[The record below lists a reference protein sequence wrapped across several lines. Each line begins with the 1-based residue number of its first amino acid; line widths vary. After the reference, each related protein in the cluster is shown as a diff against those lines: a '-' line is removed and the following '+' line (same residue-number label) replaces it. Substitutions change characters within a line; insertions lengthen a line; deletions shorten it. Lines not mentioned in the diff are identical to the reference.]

1 MARISQYDQDGTLN
15 KLDKVVGTDSATGA
29 TKNYTI
35 DSMMGLVNSEDLVN
49 VFDGVSYAFKS
60 YEAGST
66 NPRGIINLNA
76 GAAANSPFSGISQ
89 IYISVLDKHGNSIA
103 NYLDDTLNSFIR
115 IVQKTNIDT
124 YGVLEVTAVAD
135 HDGGAYKL
143 LTVTPRVNNGNIVAN
158 EEYFVSNYSAVFDQD
173 FSDDSVTEFSDVTS
187 AGSGQIIT
195 NAERTSLNNFT
206 ANGLLHADV
215 VDNVTSTATD
225 VPLSANQGKI
235 LKDLIDSI
243 NTLLT
248 SDNVDLDSLQEVV
261 DYIEANRD
269 TLDNLGI
276 SNISGLQAA
285 LDAKQNTE
293 VGKGLSTED
302 FTTAL
307 LNKLNSIAASAEV
320 NVQSNWNEANTGS
333 DAFIQNK
340 PSDLTNLT
348 IHSVTELN
356 DVTSAGSGAVI
367 TSAERIKLG
376 DIEDSADVT
385 DTANVTAAGALMDSE
400 VNNLDQVKQFDA
412 TDYATAA
419 QGVKADSAQ
428 QPPTEG
434 PFVDGDK
441 TKLDNAAS
449 TATTIELVGTTNE
462 IEVTP
467 TGAQDLSTD
476 RTFTVSLPDDVTIG
490 EDLKVNETIELVN
503 SQSTTPTFDNG
514 IYYSTEDGHDT
525 LHFRYHGHDLSI
537 DYLTEN
543 IPTGILNGGDLSTNT
558 NTTFDIAAGDGV
570 INILNKDN
578 SDPHPEIK
586 KVEWSNTTVTHTLG
600 DAGNTDQLN
609 TWIYVDS
616 AGTIQQSLTIPSPS
630 LWRNNIVLG
639 SVVHSENIIRFV
651 KTFPRPAYS
660 NGNTVAEFIEVFGP
674 LKKSGHLLTV
684 NSSNNMGLDRS
695 AGISFALGRNYEI
708 DAGEPNLV
716 SDIAS
721 TPVFH
726 RYSSTAT
733 GFTKDDGAGG
743 AGYTAID
750 PTKYDNNGTLTG
762 VSGGQYTVQ
771 RLFHFPNN
779 TNVIVAYYGKADY
792 NSIDEAEKNYLLEDF
807 QEADNT
813 SSQAIYLGALIVKGN
828 ATDLGNSSQAKILT
842 GGIFRSLSAT
852 NLGGVAA
859 DAAINDLTDVNITGV
874 ANDQILQYNSSTGN
888 WENQAGISGTGAAN
902 KLAIWSSGSALTQD
916 TNLHWDT
923 TNDRLGI
930 GISSFENTLTVSG
943 DNPSSSEIVLG
954 DAFGQFGILN
964 SGEQYGIQ
972 QFVTG
977 NGNGNIQVGRIDG
990 SATAYDLILQNLGGN
1005 VGIGTTSPSAKLDV
1019 DGTGIFRDQLN
1030 VDPDGNPNNVLSLN
1044 ARAVNDYSNL
1054 VFRNGVG
1061 TANWAKLVA
1070 TPNTLAFETNN
1081 TERLRINSSGDVG
1094 IGTTS
1099 PSYKLSTKTTGT
1111 TAEVV
1116 AGFGNNNIEG
1126 GLQLITSDGNLEW
1139 GFNALNSRNLV
1150 FQTNQTERLRI
1161 DPNGNVGIGTTSPA
1175 VSLDIDDTDAI
1186 QVPAGTTAQRPTA
1199 ANGMFRY
1206 NTTDNQFEGYTDGAW
1221 GAIAGSGGGSG
1232 EIVKETFS
1240 GTGSQATFTL
1250 SDTIEDIDNISVYVS
1265 GVYQY
1270 PSNYTVSGANVTF
1283 AAGSIPAL
1291 GTNNV
1296 HVVHTTTVASITEV
1310 GSVFVDQFTGD
1321 GSTTQFSPL
1330 GTAPTSENNTDVYID
1345 GVYQQKNA
1353 YSIAGSQITFTDA
1366 PETGTYIEVKTT
1378 GTIAPA
1384 AVNAVA
1390 TNLVSDSFTATADQ
1404 TSFTLTNGTPSAKEL
1419 TMVFVQGVYQAKA
1432 NYSLLTSPTRIVL
1445 TEGAEVG
1452 EIVEVISVSGANLT
1466 TSPVVSVNGQTG
1478 AVTFDTYTAPTVY
1491 VINTNTTA
1499 VANSVYVL
1507 TANLTLTL
1515 PASPSS
1521 GDSIK
1526 ISNRSGV
1533 ATCVLARNGSNIMG
1547 SASDLTLDTASAS
1560 FELIYSDATNGWVI
1574 IGQ

>member
-35 DSMMGLVNSEDLVN
+35 DSMIGLVNSEDLVN

-187 AGSGQIIT
+187 AGSGEIIT
-195 NAERTSLNNFT
+195 TAERQSLNNFT

-215 VDNVTSTATD
+215 VDNVTSTAAD
-225 VPLSANQGKI
+225 VPLSANQGKV

-307 LNKLNSIAASAEV
+307 LTKLNGIAASAEV
-320 NVQSNWNEANTGS
+320 NVQSNWSEANTGS

-367 TSAERIKLG
+367 TSAERTKLG
-376 DIEDSADVT
+376 GIEDSADVT

-400 VNNLDQVKQFDA
+400 VTNLAQVKAFDTA
-412 TDYATAA
+412 DYATAA
-419 QGVKADSAQ
+419 QGAKADSAQ
-428 QPPTEG
+428 QPPVEG

-441 TKLDNAAS
+441 TKLDGIEPNADVTD
-449 TATTIELVGTTNE
+449 TANVTAAGALMDSELTDEAAVKAIDQGLATTDDVDFNSIQVDDTIELIT
-462 IEVTP
+462 
-467 TGAQDLSTD
+467 A
-476 RTFTVSLPDDVTIG
+476 
-490 EDLKVNETIELVN
+490 
-503 SQSTTPTFDNG
+503 QSTTPTFDNG
-514 IYYSTEDGHDT
+514 IYYTTENGHDT

-543 IPTGILNGGDLSTNT
+543 IPTGILNGGVLSTNT
-558 NTTFDIAAGDGV
+558 STTFDVAAGDGV

-586 KVEWSNTTVTHTLG
+586 KVAWSATTVTHTLG
-600 DAGNTDQLN
+600 NAGDANQLN
-609 TWIYVDS
+609 TWVYVDS
-616 AGTIQQSLTIPSPS
+616 SGNIQQTLTIPSPA
-630 LWRNNIVLG
+630 LWRSNIVLG
-639 SVVHSENIIRFV
+639 SVIHSSNIIRFV
-651 KTFPRPAYS
+651 KTFPRPSYS
-660 NGNTVAEFIEVFGP
+660 NGNTFAEFVEIFGP

-684 NSSNNMGLDRS
+684 NSTNTLALDRA
-695 AGISFALGRNYEI
+695 AGISFGVGRNYQV
-708 DAGEPNLV
+708 DAEEPNLV
-716 SDIAS
+716 SDGAS
-721 TPVFH
+721 TPAFH

-733 GFTKDDGAGG
+733 GFTKDDGTAG
-743 AGYTAID
+743 AGYTSID
-750 PTKYDNNGTLTG
+750 PTKYDNSGTLTTA
-762 VSGGQYTVQ
+762 SAGQYTAQ

-779 TNVIVAYYGKADY
+779 TNVIVAYYGKAEY
-792 NSIDEAEKNYLLEDF
+792 SSIDDAEKNYLLEDF

-813 SSQAIYLGALIVKGN
+813 SSQAIYLGVLIVKGN

-874 ANDQILQYNSSTGN
+874 ANDEILQYNSSTGN
-888 WENQAGISGTGAAN
+888 WEN
-902 KLAIWSSGSALTQD
+902 SSLNSDQVTQGS
-916 TNLHWDT
+916 TNL
-923 TNDRLGI
+923 
-930 GISSFENTLTVSG
+930 
-943 DNPSSSEIVLG
+943 
-954 DAFGQFGILN
+954 
-964 SGEQYGIQ
+964 Y
-972 QFVTG
+972 
-977 NGNGNIQVGRIDG
+977 
-990 SATAYDLILQNLGGN
+990 Y
-1005 VGIGTTSPSAKLDV
+1005 PSADATKVGHISVTQAVDLDTIESDTATNNAKVTFPGFGTVAGTALEGDTQFV
-1019 DGTGIFRDQLN
+1019 DGTGTAGALPKF
-1030 VDPDGNPNNVLSLN
+1030 
-1044 ARAVNDYSNL
+1044 NDSD
-1054 VFRNGVG
+1054 
-1061 TANWAKLVA
+1061 
-1070 TPNTLAFETNN
+1070 TLADSVISESGQV
-1081 TERLRINSSGDVG
+1081 LDINVNGAIKMPD
-1094 IGTTS
+1094 GTTS
-1099 PSYKLSTKTTGT
+1099 ERPS
-1111 TAEVV
+1111 
-1116 AGFGNNNIEG
+1116 
-1126 GLQLITSDGNLEW
+1126 
-1139 GFNALNSRNLV
+1139 
-1150 FQTNQTERLRI
+1150 
-1161 DPNGNVGIGTTSPA
+1161 SPA
-1175 VSLDIDDTDAI
+1175 A
-1186 QVPAGTTAQRPTA
+1186 
-1199 ANGMFRY
+1199 GMFRY
-1206 NTTDNQFEGYTDGAW
+1206 NTTDGQFEGYTTEW

-1250 SDTIEDIDNISVYVS
+1250 SDTIGDIDNISVYVS

-1270 PSNYTVSGANVTF
+1270 PSNYTVSGANVIF

-1310 GSVFVDQFTGD
+1310 GSVFVDQFTGN
-1321 GSTTQFSPL
+1321 GSDTQFSPL
-1330 GTAPTSENNTDVYID
+1330 GAVPSSENHTDVYID

-1366 PETGTYIEVKTT
+1366 PDTGAYVEVKTT

-1404 TSFTLTNGTPSAKEL
+1404 TSFALTNGTPSAKEL
-1419 TMVFVQGVYQAKA
+1419 TMVFVQGVYQAKV

-1452 EIVEVISVSGANLT
+1452 ETVEVISVSGANLT

-1515 PASPSS
+1515 PTSPSS

>member
-1 MARISQYDQDGTLN
+1 MARISQYDQDSTLN

-35 DSMMGLVNSEDLVN
+35 DSMIGLVNSEDLVN

-103 NYLDDTLNSFIR
+103 NYLDDTINSFIR

-143 LTVTPRVNNGNIVAN
+143 LTVTPRVNNGNIVVN

-206 ANGLLHADV
+206 ANGLLHSDV
-215 VDNVTSTATD
+215 VDNVTSTTTD
-225 VPLSANQGKI
+225 VPLSANQGKV
-235 LKDLIDSI
+235 LKGLIDSI

-248 SDNVDLDSLQEVV
+248 SDNTDLDSLQEVV
-261 DYIEANRD
+261 DFIEANKD

-276 SNISGLQAA
+276 SNIAGLQAA

-307 LNKLNSIAASAEV
+307 LTKLNGIAASAEV

-348 IHSVTELN
+348 LHGVTELS
-356 DVTSAGSGAVI
+356 DVTSAGSGAII
-367 TSAERIKLG
+367 TSAERTKLG
-376 DIEDSADVT
+376 GIEDSADVT

-400 VNNLDQVKQFDA
+400 VTNLAQVKAFDT

-428 QPPTEG
+428 QPPAEG
-434 PFVDGDK
+434 AFVDGDK
-441 TKLDNAAS
+441 TKLDSIESNADVTD
-449 TATTIELVGTTNE
+449 TANVTAAGALMDSELTNETAVKAIDQGLATTDDVDFNSIQVDDTIELIT
-462 IEVTP
+462 
-467 TGAQDLSTD
+467 
-476 RTFTVSLPDDVTIG
+476 
-490 EDLKVNETIELVN
+490 
-503 SQSTTPTFDNG
+503 SQSSTPTFDNG

-525 LHFRYHGHDLSI
+525 IHFRYHGHDLSI

-543 IPTGILNGGDLSTNT
+543 IPTGILNGGELSTNT
-558 NTTFDIAAGDGV
+558 STTFDIAAGDGV

-586 KVEWSNTTVTHTLG
+586 KVSWAATTITHTLG
-600 DAGNTDQLN
+600 DAVNTDQLN
-609 TWIYVDS
+609 TWIYVD
-616 AGTIQQSLTIPSPS
+616 GTGAIQQTLTTPSPS
-630 LWRNNIVLG
+630 LWRNNIVIG
-639 SVVHSENIIRFV
+639 SVIHSENVIRFV
-651 KTFPRPAYS
+651 KTFPRPSYS
-660 NGNTVAEFIEVFGP
+660 NGNTFAEFVEIFGP

-684 NSSNNMGLDRS
+684 NSTNTLALDRS
-695 AGISFALGRNYEI
+695 AGISFGVGRNYEV
-708 DAGEPNLV
+708 DAEEPNLV
-716 SDIAS
+716 SDNAS
-721 TPVFH
+721 TPAFH

-733 GFTKDDGAGG
+733 GFTKDDGTGG
-743 AGYTAID
+743 AGYTSID
-750 PTKYDNNGTLTG
+750 PTKYDNNGTLTTT
-762 VSGGQYTVQ
+762 SSGQYTVQ

-779 TNVIVAYYGKADY
+779 TNVIIAYYGKAEY
-792 NSIDEAEKNYLLEDF
+792 ASIDEAEKNYLLENF

-813 SSQAIYLGALIVKGN
+813 SDQAIYLGALIVKGN

-842 GGIFRSLSAT
+842 AGIFRSLSAT

-859 DAAINDLTDVNITGV
+859 DSAINDLTDVNITGV

-888 WENQAGISGTGAAN
+888 WENQTGISGTGAAN

-916 TNLHWDT
+916 INLHWDT

-930 GISSFENTLTVSG
+930 GTTSPDDGNLQIGDSNSTFNIALAGPRAKFGYDGANTIVQSGLTKGIAFCVNNATLSSGEAMRIT
-943 DNPSSSEIVLG
+943 SSS
-954 DAFGQFGILN
+954 
-964 SGEQYGIQ
+964 
-972 QFVTG
+972 
-977 NGNGNIQVGRIDG
+977 
-990 SATAYDLILQNLGGN
+990 N
-1005 VGIGTTSPSAKLDV
+1005 VGIGTTSPEAKLHTIQSGAGEQIISIFQNNENADETKASIQLRNANNDVCSTKIISHRTGANFGADLTFELSDNV
-1019 DGTGIFRDQLN
+1019 DGSFQERMRI
-1030 VDPDGNPNNVLSLN
+1030 
-1044 ARAVNDYSNL
+1044 
-1054 VFRNGVG
+1054 
-1061 TANWAKLVA
+1061 
-1070 TPNTLAFETNN
+1070 
-1081 TERLRINSSGDVG
+1081 TE
-1094 IGTTS
+1094 
-1099 PSYKLSTKTTGT
+1099 
-1111 TAEVV
+1111 A
-1116 AGFGNNNIEG
+1116 
-1126 GLQLITSDGNLEW
+1126 
-1139 GFNALNSRNLV
+1139 
-1150 FQTNQTERLRI
+1150 
-1161 DPNGNVGIGTTSPA
+1161 GNVGIGTDSPA
-1175 VSLDIDDTDAI
+1175 RDFHLHRDTLPDIHITNSDSGSSLTDGATLTLGGLDFLINNREAGNLVLSTSGTERMRIDSSGNVGIGTSSPSVSLDVDATDAI

-1199 ANGMFRY
+1199 ANGMLRY
-1206 NTTDNQFEGYTDGAW
+1206 NSDDAQFEGYADGAW

-1232 EIVKETFS
+1232 EIVKQTFS

-1250 SDTIEDIDNISVYVS
+1250 ANTIADIDNISVYVS

-1270 PSNYTVSGANVTF
+1270 PSNYTVSGANITF
-1283 AAGSIPAL
+1283 VAGSIPAL

-1310 GSVFVDQFTGD
+1310 GSVFVDQFTGN
-1321 GSTTQFSPL
+1321 GSATQFSPL
-1330 GTAPTSENNTDVYID
+1330 GTTPTSENNTDVYID

-1353 YSIAGSQITFTDA
+1353 YSIAGSQITFTAAPDA
-1366 PETGTYIEVKTT
+1366 GAYIEVKTT

-1384 AVNAVA
+1384 AVNAV
-1390 TNLVSDSFTATADQ
+1390 TTTLVSDAFTATADQ

-1452 EIVEVISVSGANLT
+1452 ETVEVISVSGANLT
-1466 TSPVVSVNGQTG
+1466 TSPVASVNGQTG

-1491 VINTNTTA
+1491 VINTSTTA

>member
-35 DSMMGLVNSEDLVN
+35 DSMIGLVNSEDLVN

-187 AGSGQIIT
+187 AGSGEIIT
-195 NAERTSLNNFT
+195 TAERQSLNNFT

-215 VDNVTSTATD
+215 VDNVTSTAAD
-225 VPLSANQGKI
+225 VPLSANQGKV

-307 LNKLNSIAASAEV
+307 LTKLNGIAASAEV
-320 NVQSNWNEANTGS
+320 NVQSNWSEANTGS

-367 TSAERIKLG
+367 TSAERTKLG
-376 DIEDSADVT
+376 GIEDSADVT

-400 VNNLDQVKQFDA
+400 VTNLAQVKAFDTA
-412 TDYATAA
+412 DYATAA
-419 QGVKADSAQ
+419 QGAKADSAQ
-428 QPPTEG
+428 QPPVEG

-441 TKLDNAAS
+441 TKLDGIEPNADVTD
-449 TATTIELVGTTNE
+449 TANVTAAGALMDSELTDEAAVKAIDQGLATTDDVDFNSIQVDDTIELIT
-462 IEVTP
+462 
-467 TGAQDLSTD
+467 A
-476 RTFTVSLPDDVTIG
+476 
-490 EDLKVNETIELVN
+490 
-503 SQSTTPTFDNG
+503 QSTTPTFDNG
-514 IYYSTEDGHDT
+514 IYYTTENGHDT

-543 IPTGILNGGDLSTNT
+543 IPTGILNGGVLSTNT
-558 NTTFDIAAGDGV
+558 STTFDVAAGDGV

-586 KVEWSNTTVTHTLG
+586 KVAWSATTVTHTLG
-600 DAGNTDQLN
+600 NAGDANQLN
-609 TWIYVDS
+609 TWVYVDS
-616 AGTIQQSLTIPSPS
+616 SGNIQQTLTIPSPA
-630 LWRNNIVLG
+630 LWRSNIVLG
-639 SVVHSENIIRFV
+639 SVIHSSNIIRFV
-651 KTFPRPAYS
+651 KTFPRPSYS
-660 NGNTVAEFIEVFGP
+660 NGNTFAEFVEIFGP

-684 NSSNNMGLDRS
+684 NSTNTLALDRA
-695 AGISFALGRNYEI
+695 AGISFGVGRNYQV
-708 DAGEPNLV
+708 DAEEPNLV
-716 SDIAS
+716 SDGAS
-721 TPVFH
+721 TPAFH

-733 GFTKDDGAGG
+733 GFTKDDGTAG
-743 AGYTAID
+743 AGYTSID
-750 PTKYDNNGTLTG
+750 PTKYDNSGTLTTA
-762 VSGGQYTVQ
+762 SAGQYTAQ

-779 TNVIVAYYGKADY
+779 TNVIVAYYGKAEY
-792 NSIDEAEKNYLLEDF
+792 SSIDDAEKNYLLEDF

-813 SSQAIYLGALIVKGN
+813 SSQAIYLGVLIVKGN

-874 ANDQILQYNSSTGN
+874 ANDEILQYNSSTGN
-888 WENQAGISGTGAAN
+888 WEN
-902 KLAIWSSGSALTQD
+902 SSLNSDQVTQGS
-916 TNLHWDT
+916 TNL
-923 TNDRLGI
+923 
-930 GISSFENTLTVSG
+930 
-943 DNPSSSEIVLG
+943 
-954 DAFGQFGILN
+954 
-964 SGEQYGIQ
+964 Y
-972 QFVTG
+972 
-977 NGNGNIQVGRIDG
+977 
-990 SATAYDLILQNLGGN
+990 Y
-1005 VGIGTTSPSAKLDV
+1005 PSADATKVGHISVTQAVDLDTIESDTATNNAKVTFPGFGTVAGTALEGDTQFV
-1019 DGTGIFRDQLN
+1019 DGTGTAGALPKF
-1030 VDPDGNPNNVLSLN
+1030 
-1044 ARAVNDYSNL
+1044 NDSD
-1054 VFRNGVG
+1054 
-1061 TANWAKLVA
+1061 
-1070 TPNTLAFETNN
+1070 TLADSVISESGQV
-1081 TERLRINSSGDVG
+1081 LDINVNGAIKMPD
-1094 IGTTS
+1094 GTTS
-1099 PSYKLSTKTTGT
+1099 ERPS
-1111 TAEVV
+1111 
-1116 AGFGNNNIEG
+1116 
-1126 GLQLITSDGNLEW
+1126 
-1139 GFNALNSRNLV
+1139 
-1150 FQTNQTERLRI
+1150 
-1161 DPNGNVGIGTTSPA
+1161 SPA
-1175 VSLDIDDTDAI
+1175 A
-1186 QVPAGTTAQRPTA
+1186 
-1199 ANGMFRY
+1199 GMFRY
-1206 NTTDNQFEGYTDGAW
+1206 NTTDGQFEGYTTEW

-1250 SDTIEDIDNISVYVS
+1250 SDTIGNIDNISVYVS

-1270 PSNYTVSGANVTF
+1270 PSNYTVSGANVIF

-1310 GSVFVDQFTGD
+1310 GSVFVDQFTGN
-1321 GSTTQFSPL
+1321 GSDTQFSPL
-1330 GTAPTSENNTDVYID
+1330 GAVPSSENHTDVYID

-1366 PETGTYIEVKTT
+1366 PDTGAYVEVKTT

-1404 TSFTLTNGTPSAKEL
+1404 TSFALTNGTPSAKEL
-1419 TMVFVQGVYQAKA
+1419 TMVFVQGVYQAKV

-1452 EIVEVISVSGANLT
+1452 ETVEVISVSGANLT

-1515 PASPSS
+1515 PTSPSS

>member
-1 MARISQYDQDGTLN
+1 MARISQYDQDSTLN

-35 DSMMGLVNSEDLVN
+35 DSMIGLVNSEDLVN
-49 VFDGVSYAFKS
+49 VFDGVSYSFKS

-143 LTVTPRVNNGNIVAN
+143 LTVTPRVNNGNIIAN

-206 ANGLLHADV
+206 ANGLVHADV
-215 VDNVTSTATD
+215 VDNVTSTTTN
-225 VPLSANQGKI
+225 VPLSANQGKV
-235 LKDLIDSI
+235 LKDLIDAI

-248 SDNVDLDSLQEVV
+248 SDNVNLDTLQEVV
-261 DYIEANRD
+261 DFIEANKD
-269 TLDNLGI
+269 SLDNLTI
-276 SNISGLQAA
+276 SNIAGLQAA

-307 LNKLNSIAASAEV
+307 LTKLNGIAASAEV
-320 NVQSNWNEANTGS
+320 NVQSNWSEANTGS

-348 IHSVTELN
+348 LHSATELN
-356 DVTSAGSGAVI
+356 DVTSAGSGAII
-367 TSAERIKLG
+367 TSSERTKLSGISAGAEVNVQ
-376 DIEDSADVT
+376 ADWNEANTNSDAFIQNKPSLAPSTAEENVQADFNET
-385 DTANVTAAGALMDSE
+385 DTNS
-400 VNNLDQVKQFDA
+400 DA
-412 TDYATAA
+412 FILNKPDLTL
-419 QGVKADSAQ
+419 KAD
-428 QPPTEG
+428 
-434 PFVDGDK
+434 K
-441 TKLDNAAS
+441 
-449 TATTIELVGTTNE
+449 ATTIEIAGTANE
-462 IEVTP
+462 IEVSP
-467 TGAQDLSTD
+467 SGAQDLSAN
-476 RTFTVSLPDDVTIG
+476 RTFTVGLPNDVTIG

-503 SQSTTPTFDNG
+503 AQSSTPTFDNG
-514 IYYSTEDGHDT
+514 LYYSTEDSHDT

-543 IPTGILNGGDLSTNT
+543 IPTGILNGGELSTNT
-558 NTTFDIAAGDGV
+558 STTFDIAAGDGV

-586 KVEWSNTTVTHTLG
+586 KVQWTATTITHTLG
-600 DAGNTDQLN
+600 DAGETDQLN

-616 AGTIQQSLTIPSPS
+616 TGTIQQTLTIPSPS

-639 SVVHSENIIRFV
+639 SVIHSENVIRFV
-651 KTFPRPAYS
+651 KTFPRTAYS
-660 NGNTVAEFIEVFGP
+660 NGNTVSEFIEIFGP

-684 NSSNNMGLDRS
+684 NSSNNMALDRS
-695 AGISFALGRNYEI
+695 AGVAFALGRNYET
-708 DAGEPNLV
+708 DAEEPNLV
-716 SDIAS
+716 SDGAS

-726 RYSSTAT
+726 RYSSVSG
-733 GFTKDDGAGG
+733 GFTKDDGVAG
-743 AGYTAID
+743 AGYTDID
-750 PTKYDNNGTLTG
+750 PTKYDNNGTLVT
-762 VSGGQYTVQ
+762 VSGGHYSVQ
-771 RLFHFPNN
+771 RLYYFPNN
-779 TNVIVAYYGKADY
+779 TGVIVAYYGK
-792 NSIDEAEKNYLLEDF
+792 DEYSSMDTAEKNYLLEDF
-807 QEADNT
+807 QEAENT
-813 SSQAIYLGALIVKGN
+813 SSQAIYLGAIILKGN
-828 ATDLGNSSQAKILT
+828 VANLNTATDAKILT
-842 GGIFRSLSAT
+842 GGIFRSLSAA

-859 DAAINDLTDVNITGV
+859 DAAINDLSDVSITGV
-874 ANDQILQYNSSTGN
+874 ANNELLQYNSSTGN
-888 WENQAGISGTGAAN
+888 WENSSITSDEVTQGSTNLYYPSADATKVGHISVTQAVDLDTIESDTATNNAKVTFPGFGTISGT
-902 KLAIWSSGSALTQD
+902 ALEGDTQ
-916 TNLHWDT
+916 
-923 TNDRLGI
+923 
-930 GISSFENTLTVSG
+930 F
-943 DNPSSSEIVLG
+943 
-954 DAFGQFGILN
+954 
-964 SGEQYGIQ
+964 
-972 QFVTG
+972 
-977 NGNGNIQVGRIDG
+977 
-990 SATAYDLILQNLGGN
+990 
-1005 VGIGTTSPSAKLDV
+1005 V
-1019 DGTGIFRDQLN
+1019 DGTGTAGTLPKFNDSDTLADSVISESGQVVDIN
-1030 VDPDGNPNNVLSLN
+1030 VNGAIKMPDG
-1044 ARAVNDYSNL
+1044 
-1054 VFRNGVG
+1054 
-1061 TANWAKLVA
+1061 
-1070 TPNTLAFETNN
+1070 
-1081 TERLRINSSGDVG
+1081 
-1094 IGTTS
+1094 
-1099 PSYKLSTKTTGT
+1099 TTG
-1111 TAEVV
+1111 
-1116 AGFGNNNIEG
+1116 
-1126 GLQLITSDGNLEW
+1126 
-1139 GFNALNSRNLV
+1139 
-1150 FQTNQTERLRI
+1150 ER
-1161 DPNGNVGIGTTSPA
+1161 PGSPA
-1175 VSLDIDDTDAI
+1175 A
-1186 QVPAGTTAQRPTA
+1186 
-1199 ANGMFRY
+1199 GMFRY
-1206 NTTDNQFEGYTDGAW
+1206 NTTDGQFEGYTTEW

-1250 SDTIEDIDNISVYVS
+1250 ADTIADIDNISVFVS

-1270 PSNYTVSGANVTF
+1270 PSNYTVSGANVIF

-1296 HVVHTTTVASITEV
+1296 HVVHTTTVSSITEV
-1310 GSVFVDQFTGD
+1310 GSVFVDQFTGNGTD
-1321 GSTTQFSPL
+1321 TQFSPL
-1330 GTAPTSENNTDVYID
+1330 GAAPSSENHTDVYID

-1353 YSIAGSQITFTDA
+1353 YSIAGSQITFTSAPDA
-1366 PETGTYIEVKTT
+1366 GAYIEVKTT

-1384 AVNAVA
+1384 AVNAV
-1390 TNLVSDSFTATADQ
+1390 TTTLVSDAFTATADQ

-1419 TMVFVQGVYQAKA
+1419 TMVFVQGVYQSKS
-1432 NYSLLTSPTRIVL
+1432 NYNLLTSPTRIVL

-1452 EIVEVISVSGANLT
+1452 ETVEVISVSGANLT
-1466 TSPVVSVNGQTG
+1466 TSPVASVNGQTG

-1491 VINTNTTA
+1491 VINTSTTA
-1499 VANSVYVL
+1499 VANSVYVF

>member
-1 MARISQYDQDGTLN
+1 MARISQYDQDSTLN

-35 DSMMGLVNSEDLVN
+35 DSMIGLVNSEDLVN

-103 NYLDDTLNSFIR
+103 NYLDDTINSFIR

-124 YGVLEVTAVAD
+124 YGVLEVTAIAD

-143 LTVTPRVNNGNIVAN
+143 LTVTPRVNNGNIVVN

-206 ANGLLHADV
+206 ANGLLHSDV
-215 VDNVTSTATD
+215 VDNVTSTTTD
-225 VPLSANQGKI
+225 VPLSANQGKV
-235 LKDLIDSI
+235 LKDLIDAI

-248 SDNVDLDSLQEVV
+248 SDNVNLDSLQEVV
-261 DYIEANRD
+261 DFIEANKD

-276 SNISGLQAA
+276 SNIAGLQAA

-307 LNKLNSIAASAEV
+307 LTKLNGIAASAEV

-348 IHSVTELN
+348 LHGVTELS
-356 DVTSAGSGAVI
+356 DVTSAGSGAII
-367 TSAERIKLG
+367 TSAERTKLG
-376 DIEDSADVT
+376 GI
-385 DTANVTAAGALMDSE
+385 AAGAE
-400 VNNLDQVKQFDA
+400 VNVQANWNETDTNSDA
-412 TDYATAA
+412 FIQNKPSLAPSNAEQNVQSDFNETDTNSDAFILNKPDLTL
-419 QGVKADSAQ
+419 KAD
-428 QPPTEG
+428 
-434 PFVDGDK
+434 K
-441 TKLDNAAS
+441 
-449 TATTIELVGTTNE
+449 ATTIEVAGTANE
-462 IEVTP
+462 IEVSP
-467 TGAQDLSTD
+467 TGAQDLSAN
-476 RTFTVSLPDDVTIG
+476 RTFTVGLPNDVTIG
-490 EDLKVNETIELVN
+490 GDLKVNETIELVN
-503 SQSTTPTFDNG
+503 AQSSTPAFDNG

-525 LHFRYHGHDLSI
+525 LHFKYHGHDLSI

-543 IPTGILNGGDLSTNT
+543 IPTGILNGGELSTNT

-570 INILNKDN
+570 INILNKGVT
-578 SDPHPEIK
+578 DPHPEIK
-586 KVEWSNTTVTHTLG
+586 KVIWSATTITHTLG
-600 DAGNTDQLN
+600 NAANTDQLN

-616 AGTIQQSLTIPSPS
+616 TGAIQQTLTAPTPS
-630 LWRNNIVLG
+630 LWRNNIVIG
-639 SVVHSENIIRFV
+639 SVIHSENIIRFV
-651 KTFPRPAYS
+651 KTFPRPSYS
-660 NGNTVAEFIEVFGP
+660 NGNTFAEFVEIFGP

-684 NSSNNMGLDRS
+684 NSSNTLRLDRS
-695 AGISFALGRNYEI
+695 AGISFGVGRNYEV
-708 DAGEPNLV
+708 DAEEPNLV
-716 SDIAS
+716 SDNAS

-733 GFTKDDGAGG
+733 GFTKDDGTGG

-750 PTKYDNNGTLTG
+750 PTKYDNNGTLTT
-762 VSGGQYTVQ
+762 VSSGQYTVQ

-779 TNVIVAYYGKADY
+779 INVIVAYYGKAEY
-792 NSIDEAEKNYLLEDF
+792 ASIDEAEKNYLLENF

-813 SSQAIYLGALIVKGN
+813 SDQAIYLGALIVKGN

-859 DAAINDLTDVNITGV
+859 GAAINDLADVNITGV
-874 ANDQILQYNSSTGN
+874 ANNELLKYNSSTGN
-888 WENQAGISGTGAAN
+888 WENSTLNSDQVAQGSTNLYYPSADATKVGHISVTQAVDLDTIESDTAAN
-902 KLAIWSSGSALTQD
+902 NAK
-916 TNLHWDT
+916 
-923 TNDRLGI
+923 
-930 GISSFENTLTVSG
+930 
-943 DNPSSSEIVLG
+943 
-954 DAFGQFGILN
+954 
-964 SGEQYGIQ
+964 
-972 QFVTG
+972 VTFPG
-977 NGNGNIQVGRIDG
+977 
-990 SATAYDLILQNLGGN
+990 
-1005 VGIGTTSPSAKLDV
+1005 
-1019 DGTGIFRDQLN
+1019 F
-1030 VDPDGNPNNVLSLN
+1030 
-1044 ARAVNDYSNL
+1044 
-1054 VFRNGVG
+1054 
-1061 TANWAKLVA
+1061 
-1070 TPNTLAFETNN
+1070 
-1081 TERLRINSSGDVG
+1081 
-1094 IGTTS
+1094 
-1099 PSYKLSTKTTGT
+1099 GT
-1111 TAEVV
+1111 TAGTALEGDTQFVNGTGTAGALPKFNDSDTLADSVISESGQVV
-1116 AGFGNNNIEG
+1116 DIN
-1126 GLQLITSDGNLEW
+1126 
-1139 GFNALNSRNLV
+1139 V
-1150 FQTNQTERLRI
+1150 
-1161 DPNGNVGIGTTSPA
+1161 NGAIKMPDGTTGERPGSPVA
-1175 VSLDIDDTDAI
+1175 
-1186 QVPAGTTAQRPTA
+1186 
-1199 ANGMFRY
+1199 GMFRY
-1206 NTTDNQFEGYTDGAW
+1206 NTTDGQFEGYTTEW
-1221 GAIAGSGGGSG
+1221 GAIAGSGGGG
-1232 EIVKETFS
+1232 EIVKQTFS

-1250 SDTIEDIDNISVYVS
+1250 SDTISDIDNISVYVS

-1270 PSNYTVSGANVTF
+1270 PSNYTVSGADITF
-1283 AAGSIPAL
+1283 VAGSIPAL

-1296 HVVHTTTVASITEV
+1296 HVVHTTTIASITEV
-1310 GSVFVDQFTGD
+1310 GSVFVDQFTGT
-1321 GSTTQFSPL
+1321 GTATQFSPL
-1330 GTAPTSENNTDVYID
+1330 GTTPTSENNTDVYID

-1353 YSIAGSQITFTDA
+1353 YSIAGSQITFTAAPDA
-1366 PETGTYIEVKTT
+1366 GAYIEVKTT

-1384 AVNAVA
+1384 AVNAV
-1390 TNLVSDSFTATADQ
+1390 TTTLVSDSFTATADQ

-1452 EIVEVISVSGANLT
+1452 ETVEVISVSGANLT
-1466 TSPVVSVNGQTG
+1466 TSPVASVNGQTG

-1491 VINTNTTA
+1491 VINTSTTA